1 MALTLQQAANATG
14 KAKSTIQRAIKSGRL
29 SAKRLDSGSYE
40 IDPAELSRVYQLRAT
55 GSANDSMKHDA
66 TQQRNSETEL
76 LQLRVELLQMQLEQS
91 QDSIRDLRQRLDA
104 ADSERRQL
112 LHLLTH
118 QAAPAN
124 DNEKP
129 IAWVKRFF
137 NVKM

>member
-29 SAKRLDSGSYE
+29 SATRLYSGSYE

-55 GSANDSMKHDA
+55 GSANHSMKHDA

-76 LQLRVELLQMQLEQS
+76 LQLKVELLQMQLEQS
-91 QDSIRDLRQRLDA
+91 QDSVRDLRQRLDA
-104 ADSERRQL
+104 SEAERRQL
-112 LHLLTH
+112 MQLLTH
-118 QAAPAN
+118 QANATT

-129 IAWVKRFF
+129 AALIRKFF